1 MGITVSGVGEAT
13 GRPDVVDV
21 DVGISILADTVAGA
35 TSAAAD
41 RAQAVSSALAS
52 AGIATED
59 LATTEYSIRPE
70 YDYSANA
77 QRLVGYRVSNLTR
90 ARLRDIT
97 TTGPLL
103 DAISSAAGDDT
114 RVNGLTFGVA
124 DESALQVEAR
134 KAAWKDALAKATQ
147 LSELAGQT
155 LGRATSITE
164 TVRPPVSPVR
174 MLAADMAM
182 EKSTPI
188 QPGSTTITVTLQ
200 VEFAIAD

>member
-77 QRLVGYRVSNLTR
+77 QRLVGYRVSNLVR
-90 ARLRDIT
+90 VRLRDISA
-97 TTGPLL
+97 TGPLL
-103 DAISSAAGDDT
+103 DAVSSAAGDDT

-124 DESALQVEAR
+124 DEKALQAEAR
-134 KAAWKDALAKATQ
+134 EAAWKDALATATQ
-147 LSELAGQT
+147 LAELSGHT
-155 LGRATSITE
+155 LGPATSITDM
-164 TVRPPVSPVR
+164 VRPPVSPVR
-174 MLAADMAM
+174 MLAADMGM

-188 QPGSTTITVTLQ
+188 QPGSTTISVTLQ
-200 VEFAIAD
+200 VEFDLAD